1 MNMSHQHNALKHVRY
16 KNIGNDAQ
24 MMRRRREEEGIQLR
38 REKRDEQMNK
48 RRNLDGGACSVMPVD
63 SFCNSASDVI
73 NTELLEAINTNNIV
87 DQLESTK
94 TIRELLSSA
103 SNPPIA
109 IEEVV

>member
-63 SFCNSASDVI
+63 SFSISASDVI
-73 NTELLEAINTNNIV
+73 NTELVEAINTNNIV

>member
-63 SFCNSASDVI
+63 SFSNSASDVI
-73 NTELLEAINTNNIV
+73 NTELVEAINTNNIV